1 MSTTNILESINR
13 LLVET
18 GIRNMKTFA
27 KNFKE
32 AEIIFHMDLDGV
44 CSAIGLKQYLKNYGI
59 KTTRA
64 TPVQYGGKEY
74 AIKKV
79 SKGKLICLC
88 DFAHA
93 KPVLNLWLDHHDA
106 EHIGATGDMSTSF
119 VTAPSNVAFISQ
131 TLSPSDLFPPADIKI
146 ISTVDS
152 ADFASQDLTPDDI
165 MRAAFKLDK
174 TIDVSKNHRAM
185 GFVCNKLILAYKNKP
200 GFLDELVM
208 KANPS
213 LISLYNVT
221 KKLAK
226 DNGYIPPEKIVAAHA
241 GYEERQSEK
250 TNKQGK
256 ISDVA
261 GLKSGASVLIGT
273 TIVQYGGGSMPAGAY
288 DRYTPFKLYPESDY
302 FCIAWGMGLLQV
314 SKNPFKKGK
323 NPYHLG
329 KVCQEA
335 LKKHK
340 GYLDKQIITLEHV
353 KYVFERDGAKIKDAM
368 GFTFDDLIAL
378 FGKKAKGMGKDKSSW
393 KEMIKDI
400 TNKPFKYLSRKQKDM
415 LKKVTI
421 TAWDLI
427 ETQSGGHRDISNISG
442 LNFIPGRA
450 ADDVSYYIKFMRKL
464 QVTVAEMMKDK
475 HLE

>member
-131 TLSPSDLFPPADIKI
+131 TLSPADLFPPADIKI

-174 TIDVSKNHRAM
+174 SIDVSKNHRAM
-185 GFVCNKLILAYKNKP
+185 GFVCNKLILAYKNKDK
-200 GFLDELVM
+200 FLSDLVM
-208 KANPS
+208 TANPS

-226 DNGYIPPEKIVAAHA
+226 DNGYIPPEAIDMAHSDYETAQA
-241 GYEERQSEK
+241 GK
-250 TNKQGK
+250 MNKQGK
-256 ISDVA
+256 ISDVK
-261 GLKSGASVLIGT
+261 GLKSGGSVLIGT
-273 TIVQYGGGSMPAGAY
+273 TVVQYGGGSMKAGSY
-288 DRYTPFKLYPESDY
+288 DRYTPFKLYPECDY
-302 FCIAWGMGLLQV
+302 FCIAWAMGLLQV

-329 KVCQEA
+329 KICQEA

-340 GYLDKQIITLEHV
+340 SYLVGQVITLEHI
-353 KYVFERDGAKIKDAM
+353 KYIFERDAAKIKDAM
-368 GFTFDDLIAL
+368 GFTFDDLIAI
-378 FGKKAKGMGKDKSSW
+378 FGTKAKGIGKDKSSW

-400 TNKPFKYLSRKQKDM
+400 TNKPFKYLSKKQKDM
-415 LKKVTI
+415 LKRVTI

-427 ETQSGGHRDISNISG
+427 ETQSGGHKSISNISG
-442 LNFIPGRA
+442 LNFIPGKGEY
-450 ADDVSYYIKFMRKL
+450 VKFMRKL
-464 QVTVAEMMKDK
+464 QVTLAEMMKDK

>member
-1 MSTTNILESINR
+1 M
-13 LLVET
+13 V
-18 GIRNMKTFA
+18 
-27 KNFKE
+27 
-32 AEIIFHMDLDGV
+32 
-44 CSAIGLKQYLKNYGI
+44 
-59 KTTRA
+59 
-64 TPVQYGGKEY
+64 
-74 AIKKV
+74 
-79 SKGKLICLC
+79 

-131 TLSPSDLFPPADIKI
+131 TLSPADLFPPADIKI

-400 TNKPFKYLSRKQKDM
+400 TNKPFKYLSKKQKDM

-427 ETQSGGHRDISNISG
+427 ETQSGGHKSISNISG
-442 LNFIPGRA
+442 LNFIPGKGEY
-450 ADDVSYYIKFMRKL
+450 VKFMRKL
-464 QVTVAEMMKDK
+464 QVTLAEMMKDK

>member
-1 MSTTNILESINR
+1 LT
-13 LLVET
+13 
-18 GIRNMKTFA
+18 
-27 KNFKE
+27 
-32 AEIIFHMDLDGV
+32 LDGV
-44 CSAIGLKQYLKNYGI
+44 TSAIGLKQYLKNYGI

-64 TPVQYGGKEY
+64 TTIQYGGKEY
-74 AIKKV
+74 AIKKA
-79 SKGKLICLC
+79 SKGKLICMV

-131 TLSPSDLFPPADIKI
+131 TLSPADLFPPADIKI